1 MTEPVATTTASA
13 APAADSSSAPPTA
26 PKPARRN
33 YRWLLLA
40 LAVPLATASYFAWQ
54 AWQPAPVRDF
64 AADNANAPNLLQP
77 DALIE
82 SQSLAALPKELL
94 EIPLLR
100 DLLTED
106 FVFYYEHNPDRL
118 GLAGSLRR
126 LVYEHELEL
135 QDNLLNSLLDEPA
148 QVALWRGDKGKLS
161 RIILLI
167 ERNGL
172 SRMLMPL
179 ARVAASDSQLSEVA
193 LLQVDGE
200 PVSVYRLRYAPGKA
214 VLLASVDDQ
223 LLLLS
228 QPDLLLA
235 SDDDN
240 AKQLRAASEQ
250 LEALLQGDQHWAEA
264 FGLEVNES
272 RQRITL
278 SADYLAMGY
287 RAFFPAL
294 AGFSLEKTASGWH
307 SQLAYDAVANEQA
320 VDYQPLW
327 RAMPMAASACVAL
340 PLAAEMPAKV
350 LQRLGASAAQQQQL
364 SAQLQGPLALCWY
377 PTSRL
382 YTPLLATRITSG
394 DVAALDATLGSLF
407 SANIGSWEAN
417 HPQGRFPLQQMAQPQ
432 GQQWAR
438 SVGSRFGQY
447 QAQQL
452 ADPTQLAAAGF
463 FQVTLARHG
472 DMLLFSLDDA
482 LVAQALAT
490 LDKRFPP
497 LLDTL
502 PPEQSV
508 PLYIAP
514 DKLAPLLQQEALASL
529 PPQLEPVFR
538 NAAETH
544 LLPKLAALARYG
556 KVALA
561 LPPDT
566 VPDERWQWLPIRWQW
581 L

>member
-1 MTEPVATTTASA
+1 MTEPVTTST
-13 APAADSSSAPPTA
+13 APAADSSAPRAAATA
-26 PKPARRN
+26 ARSK
-33 YRWLLLA
+33 YLWLLLA
-40 LAVPLATASYFAWQ
+40 LAVPLATASYFVWQ
-54 AWQPAPVRDF
+54 AWQPAPARDF
-64 AADNANAPNLLQP
+64 APDNADAPNLLQP

-100 DLLTED
+100 DVLTED

-126 LVYEHELEL
+126 LAYEHELQL
-135 QDNLLNSLLDEPA
+135 QDNLLNALLDEPA
-148 QVALWRGDKGKLS
+148 QVALWRGGKGKLS
-161 RIILLI
+161 RVVLLLK
-167 ERNGL
+167 RNGL
-172 SRMLMPL
+172 SRMLLQL
-179 ARVAASDSQLSEVA
+179 ARVATSDSQLAEVA

-214 VLLASVDDQ
+214 VLFASVDDQ

-228 QPDLLLA
+228 QPELLLA

-250 LEALLQGDQHWAEA
+250 LEALLQGDQQWAEA
-264 FGLEVNES
+264 FGLEENES
-272 RQRITL
+272 RQRLTL

-307 SQLAYDAVANEQA
+307 SQLAYDPVSNEQA

-340 PLAAEMPAKV
+340 PLAAEVPAKL

-382 YTPLLATRITSG
+382 YTPLLVTRITSG

-407 SANIGSWEAN
+407 AASVGSWEAN
-417 HPQGRFPLQQMAQPQ
+417 HPQGRFPLQELTQAN
-432 GQQWAR
+432 GRHWTR
-438 SVGSRFGQY
+438 NVGSNFGQY
-447 QAQQL
+447 PAAQL
-452 ADPTQLAAAGF
+452 ADPAQLAATGF

-482 LVAQALAT
+482 LVTQALAT

-502 PPEQSV
+502 PQDQSV
-508 PLYIAP
+508 PLYLAP
-514 DKLAPLLQQEALASL
+514 EKLAPLLQQEALASL
-529 PPQLEPVFR
+529 PAQLEPVFR

-556 KVALA
+556 KIAVA

-566 VPDERWQWLPIRWQW
+566 VPDERWQWLPLSWQA